1 MLMLENFVTEQQ
13 KKKTL
18 NVLSKLMGP
27 YSYGLWAQVWTL
39 MGGLIRVHKFV
50 KEARLETKGISGKPD
65 KHALCGLGMKL
76 NW

>member
-1 MLMLENFVTEQQ
+1 MLENFATELK

-27 YSYGLWAQVWTL
+27 YSYGLWARVWTL
-39 MGGLIRVHKFV
+39 TGGFIRVHKFV
-50 KEARLETKGISGKPD
+50 KEARPETKGSSGKLD
-65 KHALCGLGMKL
+65 KHVPCGLGMKL

>member
-1 MLMLENFVTEQQ
+1 
-13 KKKTL
+13 
-18 NVLSKLMGP
+18 
-27 YSYGLWAQVWTL
+27 

-50 KEARLETKGISGKPD
+50 KEARLETKGISGKLD